1 MNERPERGGAVPTTT
16 RPLTR
21 SPTLVTE
28 VLVIV
33 SVLAFWSTP
42 TQAATNSNVLHGF
55 AAASG
60 TDVWGVGYYLSG
72 GIDHTL
78 AEQWNGTSWQIV
90 STPSPTT
97 KNDFLNTPVALGA
110 NDVWVVGSQGNST
123 NGEGAGARTLVEHWN
138 GSAWSVVTS
147 PNVAG
152 SNQDLLRGAAAT
164 SPTDIWAAGRSKS
177 SGGVKRTLIEHW
189 NGSSWQIVPSP
200 NLNDEGNGLESVAA
214 VSPTDAWVVGSG
226 TKNGTPQSLTE
237 HWDGSSWKVVAAPS
251 PGKGGAYPEGTLL
264 WAVSGSA
271 TDDVWGVGQYYDG
284 SAIRTLALHWNGGA
298 WSQVATPN
306 VGPGENQLR
315 GVVAL
320 SSTNAWAVGWS
331 NVAGTYQTL
340 VEHWDGTSWNVVSSP
355 NQAGYSSY
363 LKGIAA
369 ASSTDIWAGAYYQ
382 AGSTYRTLTE
392 HWDGTSWSIVPSANV

>member
-33 SVLAFWSTP
+33 SMLAFWSTP

-60 TDVWGVGYYLSG
+60 TDFWGVGYYLSG

-78 AEQWNGTSWQIV
+78 AEHWNGTSWQIV

-189 NGSSWQIVPSP
+189 NGSSW
-200 NLNDEGNGLESVAA
+200 
-214 VSPTDAWVVGSG
+214 
-226 TKNGTPQSLTE
+226 
-237 HWDGSSWKVVAAPS
+237 KVVAAPS

-271 TDDVWGVGQYYDG
+271 TDDVWAVGQYYDG

-298 WSQVATPN
+298 WGQVATPN

-331 NVAGTYQTL
+331 NVAGTYHTL

-392 HWDGTSWSIVPSANV
+392 HWDGTSWSIVP